1 MICLMLDNST
11 SNMGYWSLKD
21 LEIGFVFTRM
31 YNEELCNMTVDSMEV
46 IFDLLG
52 VNCISMKGE
61 FKEIN
66 KSNSLIATAL
76 S

>member
-1 MICLMLDNST
+1 MLDNST

-21 LEIGFVFTRM
+21 LEIGFVFTHM

-61 FKEIN
+61 FKEMN
-66 KSNSLIATAL
+66 KNNSLIANAL

>member
-1 MICLMLDNST
+1 MISLMLDNTT

-21 LEIGFVFTRM
+21 LEIGFVFTHM
-31 YNEELCNMTVDSMEV
+31 YNEELCKMTVDSMV
-46 IFDLLG
+46 DIFDLLG
-52 VNCISMKGE
+52 VNFISIKGE